1 MWSTAGAPS
10 TSSTDD
16 QESNGMFEKIE
27 QRIAD
32 IERGFAL
39 REPPWDGEVCLTE
52 SLPARLMQKVLQRGR
67 GGRQTEAEA
76 EAEAED
82 RDRQADMQRTEGR
95 GRQAEAERGQR
106 QRQTCRVRRGRGRG
120 RQTERGQRQ
129 SRQKR
134 TPIDVILSLP
144 ETNHHARF
152 PALAGFCGLVKISD
166 DETFKEQGY
175 VGPPPS
181 ETFSVQGKGL
191 SDIGR
196 SRDDDSRGAAAGSSS
211 KAVAAGAQQ
220 AFSLDRCPP
229 SMCLLRGGRDLCR
242 RPRASFSA
250 FAAPLYCRGGRFCC

>member
-76 EAEAED
+76 EAEAEAED

-144 ETNHHARF
+144 EN
-152 PALAGFCGLVKISD
+152 
-166 DETFKEQGY
+166 Q
-175 VGPPPS
+175 PPCTLPCS
-181 ETFSVQGKGL
+181 
-191 SDIGR
+191 GR
-196 SRDDDSRGAAAGSSS
+196 
-211 KAVAAGAQQ
+211 
-220 AFSLDRCPP
+220 
-229 SMCLLRGGRDLCR
+229 LLRPG
-242 RPRASFSA
+242 
-250 FAAPLYCRGGRFCC
+250 